1 MKITKIFTS
10 AALVFATAFI
20 QAEVKT
26 FDSNNI
32 HSFSNFVYPDL
43 ILDNI
48 DQINIRLDEQVT
60 QNNPMPIIDFK
71 RVEFKF
77 ANANNLVASN
87 FTQLI
92 NIPDTY
98 RAIVTSPW
106 VFKKV
111 MVELKGNEFSDHGHF
126 SYQVFVVENS
136 SSLNDIELV
145 QGLALFG
152 GDAELINTTPNKVVD
167 VVRTKY
173 LDKPLT
179 LRLLDQAS
187 IDGIKI
193 EAIWMGHG
201 TKILTLPFPI
211 YPEQKPVAL
220 IVDTVFDDKRIKV
233 RLNDAYYGPETPDE
247 SLRLLLEQAFGSLP
261 SPEAPLP

>member
-1 MKITKIFTS
+1 MKITQIFTS
-10 AALVFATAFI
+10 AALVLATAFT
-20 QAEVKT
+20 QAELKS
-26 FDSNNI
+26 FDTKDIN
-32 HSFSNFVYPDL
+32 SFSNFVYPTL
-43 ILDNI
+43 NLDNL
-48 DQINIRLDEQVT
+48 DKINISLDEQVSP
-60 QNNPMPIIDFK
+60 NDPMPIINFK
-71 RVEFKF
+71 KVEFKF
-77 ANANNLVASN
+77 ANANNLVVSN

-92 NIPDTY
+92 NTPDTY

-111 MVELKGNEFSDHGHF
+111 MVELKGYEFSDHGRF
-126 SYQVFVVENS
+126 SYQVYVVENS
-136 SSLNDIELV
+136 SNINDIELM

-179 LRLLDQAS
+179 LRLLDQVS

-233 RLNDAYYGPETPDE
+233 RLDDAYFGPETPDE
-247 SLRLLLEQAFGSLP
+247 SLHILLEQAFGPLP
-261 SPEAPLP
+261 SPEAPQP